1 MKEKACIIK
10 KHLYSAFQVCFIAL
24 LYFFSRIWCKSYCKQ
39 SVAAGYLCGISRSIQ
54 TFRKKDF
61 HTMNNFND
69 LGLPEQILGTL
80 NKINFTCP
88 TPIQEK
94 AIPAALAGHDILG
107 SAQTGTGKTAAFA
120 IPMICHL
127 MKNESSS
134 ALILLPTRELAQ
146 QVEEA
151 ANKMTGS
158 NSNIK
163 TVLLIGGEP
172 IGKQLQQLRRNP
184 RIIVGTPGRVNDH
197 LQRGSLDLGFADFL
211 VLDETDRMLDMGFGI
226 QLDQIMKFVPKQR
239 QTLMFSATLPKEI
252 IRLSQKYLK
261 HPQRIAIGSTT
272 QVAANIRQEIIK
284 TDDAK
289 KYGDLMQQLQTRE
302 GAILIFVKTKYSADR
317 LAKKLTNENQPALSI
332 HGDLPQRRRERVIS
346 DFKNRKNRIL
356 VATDIAARGLDIA
369 HIEHVVNYDLP
380 QCPEDYIH
388 RIGRTARAGASGCA
402 VNLLTARDGKQWK
415 EIYKLINPANQ
426 NNSDELSF
434 EASQETRTP
443 RTKAKTSKANPF
455 KPFAPD
461 KKTKARSK
469 FNKNARSFADR
480 LAEPIKMTQPRRNFR
495 NKKAA

>member
-1 MKEKACIIK
+1 
-10 KHLYSAFQVCFIAL
+10 
-24 LYFFSRIWCKSYCKQ
+24 
-39 SVAAGYLCGISRSIQ
+39 
-54 TFRKKDF
+54 
-61 HTMNNFND
+61 MNNFND

-127 MKNESSS
+127 MKNEASS

-151 ANKMTGS
+151 AHKMTGGS
-158 NSNIK
+158 SNIK

-252 IRLSQKYLK
+252 IRLSQKYLN

-289 KYGDLMQQLQTRE
+289 KYGELMQQLQTRE
-302 GAILIFVKTKYSADR
+302 GAVLIFVKTKYSADR
-317 LAKKLTNENQPALSI
+317 LAKKLTTENQPALSI

-402 VNLLTARDGKQWK
+402 VNLLTPRDGKQWK
-415 EIYKLINPANQ
+415 IGRAHV
-426 NNSDELSF
+426 
-434 EASQETRTP
+434 
-443 RTKAKTSKANPF
+443 
-455 KPFAPD
+455 
-461 KKTKARSK
+461 
-469 FNKNARSFADR
+469 
-480 LAEPIKMTQPRRNFR
+480 
-495 NKKAA
+495 